1 MHQEAP
7 LVRAAWLYFCIYV
20 YDCRVRVTWRELY
33 VLQSTILLHTNN
45 RKLIAIPFREREG
58 VIQVGE
64 GGGRVW
70 HGKRKKRSRVGLY
83 REREGYSG
91 GSREKGR
98 EGRVGKC
105 LGNRQGWMGM
115 E

>member
-1 MHQEAP
+1 
-7 LVRAAWLYFCIYV
+7 
-20 YDCRVRVTWRELY
+20 VRVTWRELY

-70 HGKRKKRSRVGLY
+70 HGKRKKRSRVELY
-83 REREGYSG
+83 RERGRG
-91 GSREKGR
+91 TTVALGKREEK
-98 EGRVGKC
+98 EEWKNV
-105 LGNRQGWMGM
+105 
-115 E
+115 